1 MEDQTPK
8 ESCKGD
14 VMNRIK
20 GERICPRSR
29 VFFLTKEGLVWVVW
43 AASVLAGAL
52 AVAIIMFVVTRHQY
66 AFYEATHSDFFT
78 FTAEALPYVWI
89 VLFGA
94 MALFATF
101 YLRITKRG
109 YRHPLWK
116 ILGSSLVFSVAGG
129 GLLHLVGFGYFI
141 DHELGER
148 MDMYDSQEKRD
159 TTLWQVPH
167 EGRLLGTQVGDT
179 SNPASSTITFSDID
193 KVVWEVNISELSVE
207 ERILLENHS
216 LVRLIGQTSMSQ
228 PNTFYSCGA
237 FPWLL
242 DKPMPRAEM
251 KIAREAFIKK
261 IEGYR
266 ERAKALSQIN
276 ASTSEAVSPCVEIA
290 AFNRR

>member
-1 MEDQTPK
+1 MEDQHTK

-14 VMNRIK
+14 VMNRIEC
-20 GERICPRSR
+20 ERICPRSR
-29 VFFLTKEGLVWVVW
+29 VFFRTKECLVWVVW
-43 AASVLAGAL
+43 AFSVLVGAL
-52 AVAIIMFVVTRHQY
+52 AVTTIMFVVTHHQY

-129 GLLHLVGFGYFI
+129 GLLHLLGFGYFI

-167 EGRLLGTQVGDT
+167 EGRLLGTQIDNT
-179 SNPASSTITFSDID
+179 SNLSSSTIAFSDID
-193 KVVWEVNISELSVE
+193 KIIWNVDVSELSAE
-207 ERILLENHS
+207 ERALLENYS
-216 LVRLIGQTSMSQ
+216 LVRLIGQTSNSQ
-228 PNTFYSCGA
+228 ENTFYSCGA
-237 FPWLL
+237 FPWFL

-251 KIAREAFIKK
+251 KVAREAFIEK
-261 IEGYR
+261 IEGYK
-266 ERAKALSQIN
+266 ERAKEVSQHTDDQSGAI
-276 ASTSEAVSPCVEIA
+276 SPCVEIA
-290 AFNRR
+290 AVKRR